1 MLKKDS
7 FVFGAIL
14 GFLGP
19 IVGFIIFKMTKFQTF
34 SFSNTLEFM
43 WREQGHRT
51 FSVALSLA
59 LMVNAVLFTIYIN
72 THRDHTAKGI
82 FVLTLIYGLFVL
94 SIKTFA

>member
-34 SFSNTLEFM
+34 SFANTLEFM